1 MRGEEVENPGWRLAR
16 GLRGLMAAAVD
27 AVYPPVCNGCGRMV
41 GQHRGV
47 CPACWATLRL
57 IERPYCEVLGLPFS
71 HDLGAGIL
79 SADAIANPPVF
90 DRLRSVAIHDGIA
103 RSLVHGLKYRD
114 RTDLAIMMAGWMV
127 RASDGTVE
135 ACDAI
140 IPVPLHAYRLWGRRF
155 NQSAELARA
164 IARLSGRPYLA
175 TALIRTKRTAQ
186 QVGLGAAAREDNV
199 RGAFAV
205 TEAGKTALFGKRVV
219 LVDDVYTTGAT
230 VSAATRA
237 LKKAGARDVT
247 VLTFARAMSGL
258 I

>member
-1 MRGEEVENPGWRLAR
+1 MRGEEAENPGWRLAR

-27 AVYPPVCNGCGRMV
+27 AVYPPVCTGCGRMV

-57 IERPYCEVLGLPFS
+57 IERPYCEVLGVPFA
-71 HDLGAGIL
+71 HDLGVGIL

-90 DRLRSVAIHDGIA
+90 ERLRSVAIHDGIA

-114 RTDLAIMMAGWMV
+114 RTDLAIMMAAWMV
-127 RASDGTVE
+127 RASDGH
-135 ACDAI
+135 AQSCDAVV
-140 IPVPLHAYRLWGRRF
+140 PVPLHAFRLWGRRF

-164 IARLSGRPYLA
+164 IARISGKPYLA
-175 TALIRTKRTAQ
+175 TALIRTKRTAR
-186 QVGLGAAAREDNV
+186 QVGLGAQAREDNV

-205 TEAGKTALFGKRVV
+205 TEAGKTAVFGKRIV

>member
-1 MRGEEVENPGWRLAR
+1 MQGEEAENPGWRLAAS
-16 GLRGLMAAAVD
+16 LRGLMVAAVD
-27 AVYPPVCNGCGRMV
+27 AVYPPVCCGCGRIV

-79 SADAIANPPVF
+79 SADAIAHPPVF
-90 DRLRSVAIHDGIA
+90 ERLRSVAIHDGIA
-103 RSLVHGLKYRD
+103 KSLVHGLKYRD
-114 RTDLAIMMAGWMV
+114 RTDLAVMMAEWMI
-127 RASDGTVE
+127 RAGDGSVA
-135 ACDAI
+135 ACDAVV
-140 IPVPLHAYRLWGRRF
+140 PVPLHAFRLWGRKF

-164 IARLSGRPYLA
+164 IARIAEKPFLA
-175 TALIRTKRTAQ
+175 TALVRTKRTVQ
-186 QVGLGAAAREDNV
+186 QVGLGASQREDNV

-205 TEAGKTALFGKRVV
+205 TEAGKAALFGRRIV

-237 LKKAGARDVT
+237 LKKAGAGDVT
-247 VLTFARAMSGL
+247 VLTFARAISGP